1 MLNLFFWRS
10 DASKHLKKLSAL
22 LIFFTDGDLL
32 FLGGGLGLLLWYI
45 LVSLLRLIRG
55 H

>member
-22 LIFFTDGDLL
+22 LIFFYGWGSSVFGRRFGAIVVVHISVT
-32 FLGGGLGLLLWYI
+32 FKI
-45 LVSLLRLIRG
+45 N
-55 H
+55 

>member
-22 LIFFTDGDLL
+22 LIFLRMG
-32 FLGGGLGLLLWYI
+32 I
-45 LVSLLRLIRG
+45 LCFWAEVWG
-55 H
+55 YCCGTY